1 MSKVYLIR
9 LGAGDSKIC
18 GLTVF
23 FSLSK
28 TSKPFKNVPL
38 SMLRLGELVLSGL
51 FVRQME
57 NDFLLGFLKLV
68 MDLFDLFVF
77 SFNSLFSSP
86 ETPEN

>member
-1 MSKVYLIR
+1 
-9 LGAGDSKIC
+9 
-18 GLTVF
+18 
-23 FSLSK
+23 
-28 TSKPFKNVPL
+28 
-38 SMLRLGELVLSGL
+38 MLRLGELVLSGL

-86 ETPEN
+86 ETPEKLDGLLLLEPFSMFLGDLRSKMALLMYF